1 MEVRQRRAAC
11 WPEEL
16 LNGAA
21 NAPITLF
28 EAVRSESFYFVESR
42 NILGALDE
50 CREYGLFFVFG
61 DIVSAM
67 KIRSGVYI
75 VPTNRWYIERTVW
88 LIAGV
93 VLLASTAMALLVDR
107 LWILGVIATGL
118 VSINV
123 AFTGFCPV
131 GNVLRLFGFTPML
144 GSDQPT
150 RWKLYF
156 MKTDKWYLERRIYL
170 FVGINIS
177 IASVLVLVW
186 SPWVTLFTGF
196 VGGAM
201 VWFAATGFCVMA
213 NGLYWLGAEP
223 RLSPEALPSARCTE
237 CPKSDT
243 CLGGHPILARTED
256 SQAPQP
262 LRMPVSNL

>member
-1 MEVRQRRAAC
+1 M
-11 WPEEL
+11 
-16 LNGAA
+16 
-21 NAPITLF
+21 
-28 EAVRSESFYFVESR
+28 
-42 NILGALDE
+42 AL
-50 CREYGLFFVFG
+50 
-61 DIVSAM
+61 
-67 KIRSGVYI
+67 RSGVYI

-93 VLLASTAMALLVDR
+93 VLLASTAMALLVSR

-123 AFTGFCPV
+123 ALTGFCPV
-131 GNVLRLFGFTPML
+131 GNVLRLFGFSSML
-144 GSDQPT
+144 GSERT
-150 RWKLYF
+150 IRWYR

-177 IASVLVLVW
+177 VASTIVLFYT
-186 SPWVTLFTGF
+186 PWLTLFTGF

-223 RLSPEALPSARCTE
+223 RLNPESLPSARCTE
-237 CPKSDT
+237 CPKSGE
-243 CLGGHPILARTED
+243 CLGGHPIIAKEAGTVLI
-256 SQAPQP
+256 QP
-262 LRMPVSNL
+262 TASTTLKQQEV